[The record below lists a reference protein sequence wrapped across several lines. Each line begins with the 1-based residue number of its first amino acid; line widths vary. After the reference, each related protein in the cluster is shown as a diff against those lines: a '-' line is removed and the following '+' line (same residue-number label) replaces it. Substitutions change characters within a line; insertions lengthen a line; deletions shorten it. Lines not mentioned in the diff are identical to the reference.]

1 MDEQPSL
8 FLFIGMAVFMTIVAV
23 YVGSNVPLDE
33 TLQSQLLAYFS
44 AFAIAQTMVTYV
56 MIRQW
61 LDYAESN
68 WIEPNKKETTSPT
81 SDD

>member
-23 YVGSNVPLDE
+23 YVGSNVPLGDS
-33 TLQSQLLAYFS
+33 LHAQLLAYLS

-68 WIEPNKKETTSPT
+68 WIELNNKETTSPT